1 MLQWIEKAGEAMER
15 NKGEG
20 PIYRKIKEDIL
31 QKIEAGE
38 YKKSSRIEPERQLC
52 LQYGVSRMTLRQA
65 IEELASEGYLY
76 KVQGRGTF
84 VSTPAFQQKNLK
96 SFTDTLRESGHEA
109 KTKVLEME
117 RVHQMSRLCQ
127 LLEVPVSMPL
137 VKIKRLRYADEIP
150 TALETVCL
158 PAMYA
163 PGIEDEDL
171 SSSLYNLLET
181 KYQATVETVRCD
193 MEACISDQMQ
203 MRIFELEKPEA
214 LLRVEGISIGAE
226 GRKLFYEISYYR
238 SQVYRYRVD
247 LYRRDFEFR

>member
-1 MLQWIEKAGEAMER
+1 MLQWRKKAGEAMER
-15 NKGEG
+15 KSGEG
-20 PIYRKIKEDIL
+20 PIYLKIKEDIL

-38 YKKSSRIEPERQLC
+38 YKKSSRIEPERQLS

-65 IEELASEGYLY
+65 IEELVGEGYLY

-109 KTKVLEME
+109 KTKVLEVE

-137 VKIKRLRYADEIP
+137 VKIKRLRFADEIP
-150 TALETVCL
+150 TALETVYL

-163 PGIEDEDL
+163 PGIETEDL
-171 SSSLYNLLET
+171 SGSLYNLLET
-181 KYQATVETVRCD
+181 QYQSTVETVRCD

-214 LLRVEGISIGAE
+214 LLRVEGLSIGAGE
-226 GRKLFYEISYYR
+226 RKLLYEISYYR
-238 SQVYRYRVD
+238 SHVYRYRVD
-247 LYRRDFEFR
+247 LYRRDFELR